1 MAMKPLVAIFAHPD
15 DEAFGPSGTLATFA
29 KERDVYLIC
38 VTDGDAGQNALESVT
53 NLGETRRGELTQSA
67 KIIGVKEVEFLG
79 YKDGSLSNN
88 LYHEVAEK
96 IEKLLQKYQPD
107 TLLTFNQLGISGHI
121 DHIFVSLV
129 TTFVYRKTKFVK
141 KLLYYSELETVL
153 GEMKD
158 YFIYMPPGIE
168 INEAD
173 LVVDVSSVWE
183 TKLSAINCHQSQ
195 KQDGEMIK
203 QQLLKHPKKE
213 YFKILQKENP

>member
-203 QQLLKHPKKE
+203 QQLSKHPKKE